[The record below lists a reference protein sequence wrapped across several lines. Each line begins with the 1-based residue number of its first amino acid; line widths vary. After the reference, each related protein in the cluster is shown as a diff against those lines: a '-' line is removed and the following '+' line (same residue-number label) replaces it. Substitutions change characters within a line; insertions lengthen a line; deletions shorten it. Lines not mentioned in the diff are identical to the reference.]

1 MQMACGVTP
10 QKRLRTIP
18 NRLRH
23 RREWAMRD
31 QPPPV
36 VTWWSNGRGAA
47 RRIVRQ
53 SPAQHHD
60 QWKRSRA
67 SREAGSRGGL
77 GTVTDLGLAVRA
89 NELFIDQSVPWR
101 RTEGK

>member
-1 MQMACGVTP
+1 VKHAQDRIAKRAEMRQDADGGGVTP

-36 VTWWSNGRGAA
+36 VAW
-47 RRIVRQ
+47 
-53 SPAQHHD
+53 
-60 QWKRSRA
+60 
-67 SREAGSRGGL
+67 
-77 GTVTDLGLAVRA
+77 
-89 NELFIDQSVPWR
+89 
-101 RTEGK
+101 